1 MDRTLEMKRRQKAT
15 LISLYSTFKLT
26 SIFAFA
32 EDTRNTIQKD
42 VDVYEIHEIN
52 VDSPFYKRIM
62 KERVLL
68 A

>member
-15 LISLYSTFKLT
+15 LISLYSAVTT
-26 SIFAFA
+26 SIFSFA
-32 EDTRNTIQKD
+32 EDIRNTIQKD